1 MKNDESYL
9 DMSNGSFVYMKK
21 KLVEKD
27 LILSEQERLIRELRD
42 ELEILRKQN
51 IQLLAEKECEFPK

>member
-27 LILSEQERLIRELRD
+27 LILSEQERLIRKLRD